1 LSLLQRGKPFN
12 LLLFLLLLQTGTF
25 NWDVVVTKE
34 KETHIYIYYWG
45 NNYDRMSDNDD
56 TDPDMSRLVFELGL
70 DYEMQNSMLLAASK
84 VFPLITL
91 FINVNWEILTGFSIF
106 FKWAC
111 S

>member
-1 LSLLQRGKPFN
+1 M
-12 LLLFLLLLQTGTF
+12 
-25 NWDVVVTKE
+25 VTKE

-106 FKWAC
+106 FQMGLLLI